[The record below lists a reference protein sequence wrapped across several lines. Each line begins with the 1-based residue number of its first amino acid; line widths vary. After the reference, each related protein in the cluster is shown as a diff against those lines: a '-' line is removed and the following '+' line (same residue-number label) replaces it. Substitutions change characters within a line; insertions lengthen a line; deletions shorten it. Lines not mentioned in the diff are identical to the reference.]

1 MTAPQLSH
9 PDLAL
14 VARRLAERPGRIVE
28 DAVDAR
34 RAAVALM
41 LRDHRGALEL
51 LLIKRAE
58 FESDP
63 WSGHVALPGGRAE
76 PADRNLEDTVIRETR
91 EEIAVDIGTEGVF
104 LGTLDEVHPRTPV
117 LPPVV
122 VRPYVVAVNATVVPH
137 PSAEVAEAFWVPID
151 LLRAPSAWTET
162 VIPVRG
168 VDRRVMSYRHGPH
181 LIWGLTERV
190 LSGFVALIRDEHGPR

>member
-1 MTAPQLSH
+1 VSDPRLSH

-14 VARRLAERPGRIVE
+14 VARRLAVRPGKVVE
-28 DAVDAR
+28 DASDAR

-41 LRDHRGALEL
+41 LRDHDGELEL

-63 WSGHVALPGGRAE
+63 WSGQIALPGGRME
-76 PADRNLEDTVIRETR
+76 PADSSLEETVIRETR
-91 EEIAVDIGTEGVF
+91 EEIAIDIAKTGVV

-122 VRPYVVAVNATVVPH
+122 VRPFVVAVDASVEAI
-137 PSAEVAEAFWVPID
+137 PSAEVAEAFWVKVN
-151 LLRAPSAWTET
+151 LLRDPAAWQET
-162 VIPVRG
+162 AIPVRG
-168 VDRRVMSYRHGPH
+168 VNRTVMSYRHGAH
-181 LIWGLTERV
+181 LVWGLTERV
-190 LSGFVALIRDEHGPR
+190 LSGFVALFRE

>member
-1 MTAPQLSH
+1 MTAPQSSH

-14 VARRLAERPGRIVE
+14 VARKLAERPGRIVE
-28 DAVDAR
+28 NAVGAR

-41 LRDHRGALEL
+41 LRDHHGALEL

-76 PADRNLEDTVIRETR
+76 PADRDLEETVIRETR
-91 EEIAVDIGTEGVF
+91 EEIAVDIAKEGVF

-122 VRPYVVAVNATVVPH
+122 VRPYVVAVNAAVLPH

-151 LLRAPSAWTET
+151 PMRAPSAWTET
-162 VIPVRG
+162 VISVRG

-181 LIWGLTERV
+181 VIWGLTERV
-190 LSGFVALIRDEHGPR
+190 LSGFVALMREDS

>member
-1 MTAPQLSH
+1 MNAQTFSH
-9 PDLAL
+9 PDLTL
-14 VARRLAERPGRIVE
+14 IARRLAERPGRLVE
-28 DAVDAR
+28 QAGDAR

-41 LRDHRGALEL
+41 LRDHAGSLEL

-76 PADRNLEDTVIRETR
+76 PADRSLEETVIRETR
-91 EEIAVDIGTEGVF
+91 EEIAVDIAREGVF

-122 VRPYVVAVNATVVPH
+122 VRPYVVAVNETVVPH
-137 PSAEVAEAFWVPID
+137 PSAEVAETFWIPVELI
-151 LLRAPSAWTET
+151 RAPAAWTET
-162 VIPVRG
+162 AIAVRG
-168 VDRRVMSYRHGPH
+168 LERRVMSYRHGPH

-190 LSGFVALIRDEHGPR
+190 LSAFVALLRED

>member
-1 MTAPQLSH
+1 MTAQLFSH

-14 VARRLAERPGRIVE
+14 VARRLAERPGKIVE
-28 DAVDAR
+28 YAGNAR
-34 RAAVALM
+34 HAAVALM
-41 LRDHRGALEL
+41 LRDRGGSLEL

-63 WSGHVALPGGRAE
+63 WSGHIALPGGRAE
-76 PADRNLEDTVIRETR
+76 PGDRDLEETVVRETR
-91 EEIAVDIGTEGVF
+91 EEIAIDLATSGVF

-122 VRPYVVAVNATVVPH
+122 VRPFVVAVNATVAPK
-137 PSAEVAEAFWVPID
+137 PSAEVAEAFWVPVD
-151 LLRAPSAWTET
+151 LLRAPSAWTESP
-162 VIPVRG
+162 ISVRG

-190 LSGFVALIRDEHGPR
+190 LSGFVALMRED